1 MRASSSSARP
11 LRAAAAERVWVSR
24 PLRAARSRR
33 VAADR
38 ASGCS
43 RGTAA
48 ARSAVPITAAA
59 LATARSGPT
68 RIASEA
74 SSSATSRSICR
85 REAASSAKLKS
96 ASHGRPDP
104 VDHHVDGPQGPVG
117 QVRVVQPGHGRPESL
132 QQVVGDL
139 PGREQVQ
146 RAPRHQVHDQ
156 RRGAAGCHDDT
167 VHPRHVDARPFG
179 QQRQQRLV
187 LDGLPQRGGGS
198 PVAHALEPDGP
209 VGPVQQV
216 GLTLIRAERLDE
228 QPPPVRG
235 DRGERP

>member
-1 MRASSSSARP
+1 MRASSSAARP
-11 LRAAAAERVWVSR
+11 LRAAAADRVLGQQALAGGEIAPGGGGQGQRLQQGYGGGQVR
-24 PLRAARSRR
+24 GPDHRGRAGHGP
-33 VAADR
+33 VR
-38 ASGCS
+38 AHQEGQ
-43 RGTAA
+43 RGQQFRDIQVYLPPGGGQLGEAVVDQP
-48 ARSAVPITAAA
+48 RSA
-59 LATARSGPT
+59 
-68 RIASEA
+68 
-74 SSSATSRSICR
+74 
-85 REAASSAKLKS
+85 
-96 ASHGRPDP
+96 DP

-146 RAPRHQVHDQ
+146 RAPPHQVHDQ
-156 RRGAAGCHDDT
+156 QRGAAGCRDDT

-179 QQRQQRLV
+179 QQADQRLM

-198 PVAHALEPDGP
+198 PVAHALEPGGP

-228 QPPPVRG
+228 QAPPVRG
-235 DRGERP
+235 DRSERP